1 MLTLDTTIAGEK
13 ANSYIDANYLS
24 DYWGAHYDTVTAGK
38 VALLTDDQVTQTLIQ
53 ATRII
58 ETLHC
63 TEPVDPLSD
72 WHLVYDSRNQQVRSV
87 KTNYGRPQKWNFY
100 QRLQFPRTTDI
111 YSDGTLYLPPEVQIA
126 QAEQV
131 GYIINFDPTIMANRL
146 QGVSH
151 DSINVGGVAI
161 SQKLEPNGSMLSP
174 VAYQFMKPFLIRSN
188 MRLMRS

>member
-38 VALLTDDQVTQTLIQ
+38 VALLSDDQTTQTLIQ
-53 ATRII
+53 AARIL

-100 QRLQFPRTTDI
+100 QRLQFPRTTDL
-111 YSDGTLYLPPEVQIA
+111 YSDGTLYIPPEVQIA

-131 GYIINFDPTIMANRL
+131 GYMINFDPTIIANRL

-161 SQKLEPNGSMLSP
+161 SQKLEPNGSMISP
-174 VAYQFMKPFLIRSN
+174 VAYQFMKPFLIRSS
-188 MRLMRS
+188 MRLMRA